1 MLPDFTH
8 NDKKLNLPS
17 DIVNLPMDE
26 KALAITT
33 WLSQNSRKKSRYML
47 YLIMY
52 DIENNKIRTHIA
64 KYLIRKGCM
73 RIQKSVYI
81 YRTTQKDIKALK
93 KILQEINTAY
103 ANQDSI
109 LILPV
114 PQEKFR
120 NMKMIGKNLT
130 FEMVISP
137 KNVLIF

>member
-8 NDKKLNLPS
+8 NDNKLNLPS